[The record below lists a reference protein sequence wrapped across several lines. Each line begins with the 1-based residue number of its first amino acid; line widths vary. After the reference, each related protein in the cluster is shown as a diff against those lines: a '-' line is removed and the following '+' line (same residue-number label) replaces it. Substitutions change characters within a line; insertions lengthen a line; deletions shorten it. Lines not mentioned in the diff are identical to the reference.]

1 MSDNQKTP
9 PETPPESLRDR
20 ADQLCKRGKYAETDT
35 FLSHVVKRMGMNRPD
50 DTDARVAQ
58 MEFDRQQRQ
67 AQDNRLLTRFLPN
80 NDDRVITAA
89 KDAIEHWLA
98 GLHHARLIQPFFI
111 DEIKLAAAHVLAAR
125 GFKNTMLPPVVLSK
139 ALWQLGFIKGRM
151 HGTTRPQTRYWLHPA
166 AQAAKPATRTRKS
179 NT

>member
-1 MSDNQKTP
+1 MSDKP
-9 PETPPESLRDR
+9 KSPLEH
-20 ADQLCKRGKYAETDT
+20 AKRELKPAEPNS
-35 FLSHVVKRMGMNRPD
+35 FLSTVMQRMGRPLY
-50 DTDARVAQ
+50 DADA
-58 MEFDRQQRQ
+58 DRQQRQ

-80 NDDRVITAA
+80 NDAKVITAA

-125 GFKNTMLPPVVLSK
+125 GFKNTMLPPVVLGK

-151 HGTTRPQTRYWLHPA
+151 HGTSRPQTRFWLHPA
-166 AQAAKPATRTRKS
+166 AQAAKS
-179 NT
+179 NTRRTK